1 MCIDKYKL
9 YEGDDDEKK
18 IVCLK
23 SLRNK
28 KSNIKTESLEK
39 YKNKDKGFDRNQ

>member
-9 YEGDDDEKK
+9 YEGDDNEKK

-28 KSNIKTESLEK
+28 KSSIKTELLEK
-39 YKNKDKGFDRNQ
+39 YKKMDKDFDRNQ